1 MLLYRRPWL
10 SAIKF
15 SVSWRSAVQLLRV
28 RDVVCRCIVL
38 LEHSRCQTLRI
49 AGSCMTS
56 LLRHHDVEKTLKKSV
71 RDITSISCFVTT
83 MKLLHALQIYST
95 VFVCE
100 EVYAVAFFK
109 VVQEQTTMCSKKKHV
124 TTFFM
129 ISWSRTVRLERFLAY
144 LLLRVLAIDRCF
156 YFPTS
161 RISCSYVTLGNCQDL
176 NISKN

>member
-15 SVSWRSAVQLLRV
+15 GVSWRSAVQLLRV

-49 AGSCMTS
+49 VGSCMTS
-56 LLRHHDVEKTLKKSV
+56 LLRLHDVEKTLKKSV

-95 VFVCE
+95 VFFVKKCMRLH
-100 EVYAVAFFK
+100 FFK
-109 VVQEQTTMCSKKKHV
+109 VVQQQTVCEVGNSIICLWADNFCLQQWKKELLN
-124 TTFFM
+124 
-129 ISWSRTVRLERFLAY
+129 RTVFANVMLKWK
-144 LLLRVLAIDRCF
+144 RVQFFDSQC
-156 YFPTS
+156 
-161 RISCSYVTLGNCQDL
+161 
-176 NISKN
+176 KW